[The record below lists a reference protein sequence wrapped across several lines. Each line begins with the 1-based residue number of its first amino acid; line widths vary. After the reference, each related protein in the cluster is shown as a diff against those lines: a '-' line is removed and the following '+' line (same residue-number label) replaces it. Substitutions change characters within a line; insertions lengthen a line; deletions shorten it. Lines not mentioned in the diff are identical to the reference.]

1 MQDATIHTVSAT
13 DWLREAGLLTHDQQE
28 RIARFQTRTGFAAV
42 KILLNY
48 GYLSRK
54 QYERVLGEHGY
65 ELVNI
70 RTEEHDMDVVSRID
84 LRVADRF
91 LALPLRL
98 QDDKVVVAM
107 ADPTDETY
115 IQLVRETF
123 GRDLLILTAS
133 DLDITWLSHKLL
145 GEPFVKSAVFEL
157 VNRDPQSSAL
167 ITFTTTQ
174 LVVIFGAIAVVIAL
188 LCLDFVNTTIAINV
202 VMSSFFLIAICF
214 KLFLALVGS
223 RFELHQAVTK
233 EEVKQVR
240 NEDLP
245 VYTIHLPVYKEDKLI
260 RKLIWNLQSLDYPME
275 QLDIKLLIEEDDDKT
290 LNAVRALEFPAIFEV
305 VVVPFHMPKTK
316 PKACNYGL
324 HFSRGKFLTIYDAED
339 IPDPDQ
345 LKKTV
350 FLFNKLPENFICL
363 QGALNYFNRNEN
375 LLTRMFTLEYSYWFD
390 YMLPGLGTLDIPIP
404 LGGTSNHFKLDVL
417 RELGAW
423 DPFNVTED
431 ADLGVR
437 AFAKG
442 YKVAIVNSTTYEEAN
457 NEPFN
462 WIRQRS
468 RWIKGYM
475 QTYLVHMRSPRKLI
489 NKIGWKGFL
498 GFNFFIGATPMTF
511 LLYPLLLLFFITYL
525 VFDLKAIRPLFP
537 DWVLYIS
544 TFNLI
549 VGNILMIYIN
559 MLAVFKRRFYELIWF
574 SLVNPLYWLMHSI
587 AAYKGLW
594 QLITKPFYWEKT
606 NHGLSK
612 TNPVA
617 PKPS

>member
-1 MQDATIHTVSAT
+1 MQATRTMPQTSI
-13 DWLREAGLLTHDQQE
+13 DWLFTAGLLKQE
-28 RIARFQTRTGFAAV
+28 QVFRLRRFQRETGFAPV
-42 KILLNY
+42 KILLNF

-54 QYERVLGEHGY
+54 QYERVLATNGHT
-65 ELVNI
+65 LVAI
-70 RTEEHDMDVVSRID
+70 REEAYTMDVVSQLD

-91 LALPLRL
+91 LGMPLRIENGH
-98 QDDKVVVAM
+98 VVVAM

-115 IQLVRETF
+115 IALVRDTF
-123 GRDLLILTAS
+123 NLPLTILPAS
-133 DLDITWLSHKLL
+133 DLDIIWLSHKLL
-145 GEPFVKSAVFEL
+145 GEPYVKKAVFDL
-157 VNRDPQSSAL
+157 VQRDPESSAL
-167 ITFTTTQ
+167 VTFTNSQ
-174 LVVIFGAIAVVIAL
+174 LAVIFSLIAVVVTL
-188 LCLDFVNTTIAINV
+188 LCLNFVDTSITINV
-202 VMSSFFLIAICF
+202 LMSTFFLISIGF

-223 RFELHQAVTK
+223 RFELFQAVTK
-233 EEVKQVR
+233 EEVAQVR

-245 VYTIHLPVYKEDKLI
+245 VYTIQLPVYKEDKLI
-260 RKLIWNLQSLDYPME
+260 RKLIWNLQNLDYPGE
-275 QLDIKLLIEEDDDKT
+275 KLDIKLLIEEDDDKT
-290 LNAVRALEFPAIFEV
+290 LNAVRALDFPANFEV
-305 VVVPFHMPKTK
+305 IVVPFHMPKTK

-324 HFSRGKFLTIYDAED
+324 HFSRGEFLTIYDAED
-339 IPDPDQ
+339 IPDADQ

-350 FLFNKLPENFICL
+350 FLFNKLPKKFICL

-375 LLTRMFTLEYSYWFD
+375 MLTRMFTLEYSYWFD

-404 LGGTSNHFKLDVL
+404 LGGTSNHFKLDIL
-417 RELGAW
+417 RELGGW

-475 QTYLVHMRSPRKLI
+475 QTYLVHMRNPRRLVQ
-489 NKIGWKGFL
+489 KIGWKGFI
-498 GFNFFIGATPMTF
+498 GFNFFIGATSMTF
-511 LLYPLLLLFFITYL
+511 LLYPILLAFFLAYL

-549 VGNILMIYIN
+549 AGNMLMIYIN

-574 SLVNPLYWLMHSI
+574 ALLNPVYWLMHSI

-612 TNPVA
+612 TNAVTA
-617 PKPS
+617 KS